1 MESDKNYRKS
11 SGRKPGGR
19 KAAGPRKPGPGKTT
33 HHRENREPEKIR
45 LNRYIANAGVCSRR
59 DADKLI
65 ESGVIKVNGKVVT
78 DLGVKVDIRDK
89 VQYDGVTLRPE
100 KRHYVLLNKP
110 KGYITTTEDPFNRK
124 TVMFL
129 VRNACR
135 ERIYPVGRLDR
146 DTTGLL
152 LLTNDGQLAKRLTH
166 PKHKINKIY
175 AVTLDK
181 NLKKPDFETIA
192 RGMELDDGFIKIDQ
206 IAFMKDAESKKE
218 IGLEIH
224 SGRNRIVRRIFESL
238 GYKVMKLD
246 RVSFAGLTK
255 KDIPRGKWRHLNE
268 KEINFLKML

>member
-1 MESDKNYRKS
+1 MESDHKNRKS
-11 SGRKPGGR
+11 PGRKPGGR
-19 KAAGPRKPGPGKTT
+19 KTTGPRKPGPGRPTYQ
-33 HHRENREPEKIR
+33 RESREPEKIR

-89 VQYDGVTLRPE
+89 VQYDGVTLKPE
-100 KRHYVLLNKP
+100 KRYYVLLNKP

-152 LLTNDGQLAKRLTH
+152 LLTNDGQLAKKLTH

-181 NLKKPDFETIA
+181 NLKKVDFETIA
-192 RGMELDDGFIKIDQ
+192 KGMELDDGFIKIDQ
-206 IAFMKDAESKKE
+206 IAFMKDADNKKE
-218 IGLEIH
+218 IGLELH

-246 RVSFAGLTK
+246 RVFFAGLTK

-268 KEINFLKML
+268 KEISFLKML